1 MFHNGSNN
9 DYHCIIKKL
18 AEELEEQFECS
29 GENTKN
35 YITFS
40 VPTKKQ
46 NENSKTITCK
56 IKFINSV
63 NVMSS
68 SPSSLDDNLAERSH
82 KDKCKNCKSNHEYM
96 TVSNGSLVFKCV
108 ECNKNYKKKFDED
121 LAKRSENT

>member
-1 MFHNGSNN
+1 MHNQKVGGRVG
-9 DYHCIIKKL
+9 K
-18 AEELEEQFECS
+18 QFECS

-68 SPSSLDDNLAERSH
+68 SPLSLDDNLAERSH

-96 TVSNGSLVFKCV
+96 TLRNGSLVFKCV
-108 ECNKNYKKKFDED
+108 ECNTYYKKMFDED

>member
-9 DYHCIIKKL
+9 DYDCTIKKL
-18 AEELEEQFECS
+18 AEELEEQIECS
-29 GENTKN
+29 GENTEN

-46 NENSKTITCK
+46 NENNKTIIFK

-68 SPSSLDDNLAERSH
+68 SPSSLDDNLAERSR
-82 KDKCKNCKSNHEYM
+82 KDKCKNCKSNHEYI
-96 TVSNGSLVFKCV
+96 TVSNGSLVFKCA
-108 ECNKNYKKKFDED
+108 ECNKNYKKEFDED

>member
-9 DYHCIIKKL
+9 DYDCTIKKL
-18 AEELEEQFECS
+18 AEELEEQIECS
-29 GENTKN
+29 GENTEN

-46 NENSKTITCK
+46 NENNKTIIFK

-68 SPSSLDDNLAERSH
+68 SPSSLDDNLAERSR
-82 KDKCKNCKSNHEYM
+82 KDKCK
-96 TVSNGSLVFKCV
+96 TVSPIMNTLQSAMAHWYSNVQSATKIIRKSLTKI
-108 ECNKNYKKKFDED
+108 
-121 LAKRSENT
+121 